1 MLIFE
6 GKLSKKNQ
14 KRIIKKTFCI
24 ACLSI
29 VFSLVVVSTI
39 VLIFGRE
46 FIDIAIIVV
55 PLAELIVFLIV
66 FFLLKY
72 FWVIIMTS
80 PFDNLTKAQISK
92 LYELLGVHIYSFS
105 ENQEILP
112 TIKNENIVGII
123 LEGYAQI
130 LNIEYNGNEIVIDNL
145 YKDSVFGT
153 NISLTNSE
161 NYQIIAKQ
169 DTDVLVI
176 DYDKLINPQNLN
188 HNYFNIFFRNLFD
201 IINIKMKEKNER
213 IKVLEKKQIR
223 EKLLEYFEM
232 EYKKG
237 HLNNKIF
244 LSFSFKD
251 LADYLAINRSA
262 MFRELKHLKEEKLI
276 EVNNR
281 KVTLLYK

>member
-1 MLIFE
+1 MATPFE
-6 GKLSKKNQ
+6 G
-14 KRIIKKTFCI
+14 
-24 ACLSI
+24 
-29 VFSLVVVSTI
+29 
-39 VLIFGRE
+39 
-46 FIDIAIIVV
+46 
-55 PLAELIVFLIV
+55 
-66 FFLLKY
+66 
-72 FWVIIMTS
+72 
-80 PFDNLTKAQISK
+80 LTKFQINK
-92 LYELLGVHIYSFS
+92 LFDLLGVHVYKFNK
-105 ENQEILP
+105 NQEILP

-232 EYKKG
+232 EYRKG
-237 HLNNKIF
+237 HLNNNIF

>member
-1 MLIFE
+1 MATPFE
-6 GKLSKKNQ
+6 G
-14 KRIIKKTFCI
+14 
-24 ACLSI
+24 
-29 VFSLVVVSTI
+29 
-39 VLIFGRE
+39 
-46 FIDIAIIVV
+46 
-55 PLAELIVFLIV
+55 
-66 FFLLKY
+66 
-72 FWVIIMTS
+72 
-80 PFDNLTKAQISK
+80 LTKSQINK
-92 LYELLGVHIYSFS
+92 LLDLLGVHVYKFNK
-105 ENQEILP
+105 NQEILP

-123 LEGYAQI
+123 LDGYAQI

-237 HLNNKIF
+237 HLNNNIF

>member
-1 MLIFE
+1 MTAPFE
-6 GKLSKKNQ
+6 G
-14 KRIIKKTFCI
+14 
-24 ACLSI
+24 
-29 VFSLVVVSTI
+29 
-39 VLIFGRE
+39 
-46 FIDIAIIVV
+46 
-55 PLAELIVFLIV
+55 
-66 FFLLKY
+66 
-72 FWVIIMTS
+72 
-80 PFDNLTKAQISK
+80 LTKSQINK
-92 LYELLGVHIYSFS
+92 LLDLLGVHVYKFNK
-105 ENQEILP
+105 NQEILP

-123 LEGYAQI
+123 LDGYAQI

-237 HLNNKIF
+237 HLNNNIF

-276 EVNNR
+276 EVKNR

>member
-1 MLIFE
+1 MTAPFE
-6 GKLSKKNQ
+6 G
-14 KRIIKKTFCI
+14 
-24 ACLSI
+24 
-29 VFSLVVVSTI
+29 
-39 VLIFGRE
+39 
-46 FIDIAIIVV
+46 
-55 PLAELIVFLIV
+55 
-66 FFLLKY
+66 
-72 FWVIIMTS
+72 
-80 PFDNLTKAQISK
+80 LTKSQINK
-92 LYELLGVHIYSFS
+92 LLDLLGVHVYKFNK
-105 ENQEILP
+105 NQEILP

-123 LEGYAQI
+123 LDGYAQI

-201 IINIKMKEKNER
+201 IINIKMKERNER

-237 HLNNKIF
+237 HLNNNIF

-276 EVNNR
+276 EVKNR
-281 KVTLLYK
+281 RVTLLYK

>member
-1 MLIFE
+1 MVMATPFE
-6 GKLSKKNQ
+6 G
-14 KRIIKKTFCI
+14 
-24 ACLSI
+24 
-29 VFSLVVVSTI
+29 
-39 VLIFGRE
+39 
-46 FIDIAIIVV
+46 
-55 PLAELIVFLIV
+55 
-66 FFLLKY
+66 
-72 FWVIIMTS
+72 
-80 PFDNLTKAQISK
+80 LTKSQINK
-92 LYELLGVHIYSFS
+92 LFDLLGVHVYKFNK
-105 ENQEILP
+105 NQEILP

-123 LEGYAQI
+123 LDGYAQI

-232 EYKKG
+232 EYRKG
-237 HLNNKIF
+237 HLNNNIF

>member
-1 MLIFE
+1 MVMA
-6 GKLSKKNQ
+6 
-14 KRIIKKTFCI
+14 T
-24 ACLSI
+24 
-29 VFSLVVVSTI
+29 
-39 VLIFGRE
+39 
-46 FIDIAIIVV
+46 
-55 PLAELIVFLIV
+55 
-66 FFLLKY
+66 
-72 FWVIIMTS
+72 
-80 PFDNLTKAQISK
+80 PFDGLTKSQINK
-92 LYELLGVHIYSFS
+92 LLDLLGVHVYKFNK
-105 ENQEILP
+105 NQEILP

-145 YKDSVFGT
+145 YKYSVFGT

-237 HLNNKIF
+237 HLNNNIF
-244 LSFSFKD
+244 LPFSFKD

>member
-1 MLIFE
+1 MTAPFE
-6 GKLSKKNQ
+6 G
-14 KRIIKKTFCI
+14 
-24 ACLSI
+24 
-29 VFSLVVVSTI
+29 
-39 VLIFGRE
+39 
-46 FIDIAIIVV
+46 
-55 PLAELIVFLIV
+55 
-66 FFLLKY
+66 
-72 FWVIIMTS
+72 
-80 PFDNLTKAQISK
+80 LTKSQINK
-92 LYELLGVHIYSFS
+92 LLDLLGVHVYKFNK
-105 ENQEILP
+105 NQEILP

-123 LEGYAQI
+123 LDGYAQI

-237 HLNNKIF
+237 HLNNNIF

>member
-1 MLIFE
+1 MTAPFE
-6 GKLSKKNQ
+6 G
-14 KRIIKKTFCI
+14 
-24 ACLSI
+24 
-29 VFSLVVVSTI
+29 
-39 VLIFGRE
+39 
-46 FIDIAIIVV
+46 
-55 PLAELIVFLIV
+55 
-66 FFLLKY
+66 
-72 FWVIIMTS
+72 
-80 PFDNLTKAQISK
+80 LTKSQINK
-92 LYELLGVHIYSFS
+92 LLDLLGVHVYKFNK
-105 ENQEILP
+105 NQEILP

-153 NISLTNSE
+153 NVSLTNSE

-237 HLNNKIF
+237 HLNNNIF

>member
-1 MLIFE
+1 MVMATPFE
-6 GKLSKKNQ
+6 G
-14 KRIIKKTFCI
+14 
-24 ACLSI
+24 
-29 VFSLVVVSTI
+29 
-39 VLIFGRE
+39 
-46 FIDIAIIVV
+46 
-55 PLAELIVFLIV
+55 
-66 FFLLKY
+66 
-72 FWVIIMTS
+72 
-80 PFDNLTKAQISK
+80 LTKSQINK
-92 LYELLGVHIYSFS
+92 LFDLLGVHVYKFNK
-105 ENQEILP
+105 NQEILP

-145 YKDSVFGT
+145 YKDSVFAT

-223 EKLLEYFEM
+223 EKLLEYFEI

-237 HLNNKIF
+237 HLNNNIF